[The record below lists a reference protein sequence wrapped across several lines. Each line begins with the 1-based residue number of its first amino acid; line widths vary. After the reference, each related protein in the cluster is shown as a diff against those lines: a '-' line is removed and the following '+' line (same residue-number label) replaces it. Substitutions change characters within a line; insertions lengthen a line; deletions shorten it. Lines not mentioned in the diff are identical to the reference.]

1 MFGRTR
7 PLGLGLNARTRSAG
21 QGPQRPQYFRAW
33 ETLTKYRFNLRTGIA
48 SAGLHLLVIGLLLF
62 STRPA
67 HSPSGDRP
75 QQNSTPVAVTMM
87 YVPRKPVAAKP
98 RAQLPRPAPKPAQA
112 ASPKTPE
119 SPLPAPITTAK
130 APENDDPAA
139 MSPERRPAK
148 AEARTE
154 APERREVVEDAMV
167 LEARRIFGP
176 KQGPTDAPLAGPVQA
191 GRPVALMGGGSHC
204 SWDGDDAGSDG
215 GGPENGVVEGVV
227 RNEHD
232 GQPVPGAFL
241 QLLGSGSATFA
252 DDAGHYRLRFDPK
265 LVDRCR
271 SQIVRV
277 TAPGYRAR
285 TMVLAY
291 GTWSDN
297 VVDMSGR

>member
-1 MFGRTR
+1 
-7 PLGLGLNARTRSAG
+7 
-21 QGPQRPQYFRAW
+21 
-33 ETLTKYRFNLRTGIA
+33 
-48 SAGLHLLVIGLLLF
+48 
-62 STRPA
+62 
-67 HSPSGDRP
+67 
-75 QQNSTPVAVTMM
+75 MM